1 MKKIIMDYCL
11 LLQIVKF
18 VPKISWFSCMGK
30 KVPFWQFFRIFK
42 NCQNGTF
49 LPMHEN
55 QKILGQMYLFNVVNN
70 GPLWLF
76 QQTLDIG
83 K

>member
-1 MKKIIMDYCL
+1 MNIFGP
-11 LLQIVKF
+11 QNF
-18 VPKISWFSCMGK
+18 WFSCIK
-30 KVPFWQFFRIFK
+30 KFLKTLK

-55 QKILGQMYLFNVVNN
+55 QKFLGQMYLFNVVNN